1 MRKSSDVQEGRP
13 LYIIDG
19 YNVILNRKAFL
30 PGKSLEE
37 SRNYFVRLL
46 DSYASRKKVEI
57 TVVWDGTGAPVNGI
71 KGAARVKNI
80 YSTPNR
86 NADEKIVRM
95 VERMNNR
102 KRITV
107 VSNDRKH
114 IVGIVKSLGA
124 HSMTAEELLSLTG
137 FHSIKGKK
145 DPYNRD
151 PGNRDAG
158 KKEGGKYNSQY
169 DAFEEK
175 SGANNLSVDEWLKLF
190 QSKNK

>member
-1 MRKSSDVQEGRP
+1 MRKPSDVQEGRP

-30 PGKSLEE
+30 RGKSLEE
-37 SRNYFVRLL
+37 SRNYFIRLL

-80 YSTPNR
+80 YSTSNR

-124 HSMTAEELLSLTG
+124 HSMTAGEFLSLTG
-137 FHSIKGKK
+137 FHRIKGKRG
-145 DPYNRD
+145 PYNRD
-151 PGNRDAG
+151 TYNRDAG
-158 KKEGGKYNSQY
+158 KKEGGMYNSQY

>member
-1 MRKSSDVQEGRP
+1 LRKPSDVQEGRP
-13 LYIIDG
+13 FYIIDG

-30 PGKSLEE
+30 RGKSLEE
-37 SRNYFVRLL
+37 SRNYFVLLL

-80 YSTPNR
+80 YSTSNR

-124 HSMTAEELLSLTG
+124 HSMTAGEFLSLTG
-137 FHSIKGKK
+137 FHRIKGKRG
-145 DPYNRD
+145 PY
-151 PGNRDAG
+151 NRDAG
-158 KKEGGKYNSQY
+158 KKEGGMYNSQY